1 MACLL
6 GALEYFYE
14 DLAESIEGLPS
25 CMHEILAMSKKSIF
39 YASSHE
45 KTRNKTI
52 RMQIGEAA
60 KDQFGPIEEGLKK

>member
-6 GALEYFYE
+6 GALKYFYE

-52 RMQIGEAA
+52 RMQI
-60 KDQFGPIEEGLKK
+60 KTPDPLQFEPIK